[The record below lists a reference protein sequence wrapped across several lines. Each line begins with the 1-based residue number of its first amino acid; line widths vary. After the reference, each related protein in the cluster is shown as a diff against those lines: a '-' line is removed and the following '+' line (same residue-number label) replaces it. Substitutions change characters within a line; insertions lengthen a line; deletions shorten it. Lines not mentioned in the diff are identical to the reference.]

1 MSNDLTTDF
10 FENNDQALRQQNIV
24 VRDSLGSLA
33 IHVLESREDLSKMS
47 YDDMLRKL
55 YQIVDELHETYQR
68 MYDNF
73 T

>member
-10 FENNDQALRQQNIV
+10 FENNNQALRQQNIV

-33 IHVLESREDLSKMS
+33 IHILESREDLSKMS

-55 YQIVDELHETYQR
+55 YKIVDELHETYQR